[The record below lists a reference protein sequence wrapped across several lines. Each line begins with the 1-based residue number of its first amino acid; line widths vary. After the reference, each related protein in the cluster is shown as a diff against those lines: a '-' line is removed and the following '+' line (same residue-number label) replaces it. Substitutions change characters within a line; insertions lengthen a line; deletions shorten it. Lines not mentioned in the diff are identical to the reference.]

1 MSMIPKLSGI
11 EVRCM
16 QSMIGQNKCVKL
28 GGVIH
33 VSPAQ
38 WELMKDARGDE
49 LLHLLKHLPVL
60 DMDGPPT
67 QCHRCGGDGVE
78 VLGAKVS
85 VCSVCKGG
93 QVEFPNQRLNFTT
106 GSTVGFLEQAEE

>member
-1 MSMIPKLSGI
+1 MSMVPKMCGI

-16 QSMIGQNKCVKL
+16 QSMVGQTKCVKL

-38 WELMKDARGDE
+38 WELMKDAKGDE
-49 LLHLLKHLPVL
+49 LLHLLKHLPIL
-60 DMDGPPT
+60 DMDGPSKP
-67 QCHRCGGDGVE
+67 CHRCGGDGVE
-78 VLGAKVS
+78 VFGAKVS

-93 QVEFPNQRLNFTT
+93 QVEFPDQRFDFTT
-106 GSTVGFLEQAEE
+106 ERTAGFLV

>member
-1 MSMIPKLSGI
+1 MSVVPKMCGI

-38 WELMKDARGDE
+38 WELMKYAIGDE
-49 LLHLLKHLPVL
+49 LIHLLRNLPML
-60 DMDGPPT
+60 DMDGPPDA
-67 QCHRCGGDGVE
+67 CRRCGGDGVE
-78 VLGAKVS
+78 IVGCKAQT
-85 VCSVCKGG
+85 CSVCKGE
-93 QVEFPNQRLNFTT
+93 QVAFPYQQFDFTT
-106 GSTVGFLEQAEE
+106 RER

>member
-1 MSMIPKLSGI
+1 MSMIPKLCGI
-11 EVRCM
+11 EVRCV

-49 LLHLLKHLPVL
+49 LLHLLKHLPML
-60 DMDGPPT
+60 DMDGKPKP
-67 QCHRCGGDGVE
+67 CHRCGGDGIE
-78 VLGAKVS
+78 VIGCKAQT
-85 VCSVCKGG
+85 CSVCKGE
-93 QVEFPNQRLNFTT
+93 QVAFPDQRFDFTT
-106 GSTVGFLEQAEE
+106 REQ